1 MAFWHL
7 IFYEEMGWTAK
18 FQEQQCLSL
27 DAQI

>member
-7 IFYEEMGWTAK
+7 IFYEEMGWATK